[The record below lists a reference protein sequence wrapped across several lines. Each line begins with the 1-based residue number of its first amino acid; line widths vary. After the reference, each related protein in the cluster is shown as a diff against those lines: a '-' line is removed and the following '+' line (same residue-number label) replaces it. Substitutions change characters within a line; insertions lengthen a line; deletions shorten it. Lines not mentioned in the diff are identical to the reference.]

1 MVCPIFDWFV
11 SGLAGL
17 WMVCGWFGWFVG
29 SLWVV
34 WLVCRWFRVLQLT
47 QNLNVETEGKISL
60 LVTFIKQ
67 FATQSKLSLIFTKK
81 LLFPQE
87 TAYLSSHSHDAFKSA
102 DGNSVL
108 F

>member
-29 SLWVV
+29 ILWVV

-47 QNLNVETEGKISL
+47 QNLNEGKISL

-87 TAYLSSHSHDAFKSA
+87 TAYLSSNSHDVYKSA

>member
-1 MVCPIFDWFV
+1 M

-29 SLWVV
+29 ILWVV

-47 QNLNVETEGKISL
+47 QNLNEGKISL

-87 TAYLSSHSHDAFKSA
+87 TAYLSSNSHDVYKSA